1 LLQAYDGGVTA
12 AIVLAAGIVSVA
24 GTQPQLAATGDQ
36 VYLAVGAGNTLS
48 IARSD
53 DRGATFGAPVV
64 LPDAGVL
71 SLGRHRGPR
80 IAATTQAVVVT
91 AVAGAKGGGAD
102 GDLLAWR
109 SIDRGRTWSRPV
121 TINRV
126 RGAAREGL
134 HAFAAD
140 PSGLMVLAWLDLRQ
154 KGTRLYAA
162 VSRDHGASWSSDRL
176 VYASPSGTI
185 CQCCHPSIAIG
196 TGGRILVMFR
206 NSLDG
211 TRDLYVTE
219 SRDGETFAPP
229 AKQGVGTWVLDA
241 CPMDGGALVAT
252 AGGVT
257 SVWRREGDVFVASG
271 SGPETT
277 LGAGHD
283 PTAAGS
289 ERGVDLAW
297 TTAEGITVRMAGGE
311 PTVVGPGGFA
321 SLIARPD
328 GLVVAYEHGGRTSV
342 RVIPAV
348 SARPAVRP

>member
-1 LLQAYDGGVTA
+1 MTA
-12 AIVLAAGIVSVA
+12 AILLAAGIVWVA

-36 VYLAVGAGNTLS
+36 VYLAVGAGNTII

-64 LPDAGVL
+64 LPGAGVL

-80 IAATTQAVVVT
+80 IAATPQAVVVT

-126 RGAAREGL
+126 PGAAREGL

-154 KGTRLYAA
+154 TGTRLYAA
-162 VSRDHGASWSSDRL
+162 VSRDHGASWSADRL

-196 TGGRILVMFR
+196 AGGHIFVMFR

-219 SRDGETFAPP
+219 SGDGETFAPP
-229 AKQGVGTWVLDA
+229 AKQGTGTWVLDA
-241 CPMDGGALVAT
+241 CPMDGGAVVAT

-328 GLVVAYEHGGRTSV
+328 GLIVAYEHGGRTSV

>member
-1 LLQAYDGGVTA
+1 MLQAYDGGVTA

-36 VYLAVGAGNTLS
+36 VYLAVGVGNRIS

-229 AKQGVGTWVLDA
+229 SIGQASSTHVPVPCFA
-241 CPMDGGALVAT
+241 GGANVSPSPDS
-252 AGGVT
+252 VT
-257 SVWRREGDVFVASG
+257 
-271 SGPETT
+271 
-277 LGAGHD
+277 
-283 PTAAGS
+283 
-289 ERGVDLAW
+289 
-297 TTAEGITVRMAGGE
+297 
-311 PTVVGPGGFA
+311 
-321 SLIARPD
+321 
-328 GLVVAYEHGGRTSV
+328 
-342 RVIPAV
+342 
-348 SARPAVRP
+348 